1 MNEPTH
7 PLKIGI
13 YRRFILA
20 RFLAVVAGTSLVV
33 LLGYQLYDVA
43 RADYGMSRS
52 QAAFQ
57 LGVMGLVQ
65 FVPFFI
71 CTPIAGIAAD
81 RFDRRMVV
89 AISSLGDAFLAGL
102 LAYLTWHDDLTLLI
116 LFGIAAGHGAVRAFT
131 GPALMAIAP
140 NIVPPNLL
148 PKAIATS
155 SVVFTVGAV
164 SGPALGGFLYAVDA
178 SLPHFISALFFLTT
192 TAVMLTLRRL
202 QAKQSEHPVHP
213 VRQMIE
219 GFQFIWKER
228 FLLGCVTLDLF
239 AVILGGATAML
250 PVFARDI
257 LMVGPEGLGIMRGM
271 PAAGA
276 GLVALWFSFR
286 PLDNNVGVKMLAGV
300 VIFGLA
306 TVGFGLSRNY
316 LLSLFFLGLLG
327 AADMVSVFIRNT
339 LVQLRTPDEMRGR
352 VSSINGV
359 AISASN
365 ELGEMRAGL
374 SAAVMGVTGAVVFGG
389 LGAIIVTLIWARIF
403 PELRRVKTFDPPE
416 WLENPREI
424 AK

>member
-1 MNEPTH
+1 M
-7 PLKIGI
+7 
-13 YRRFILA
+13 
-20 RFLAVVAGTSLVV
+20 VV

-71 CTPIAGIAAD
+71 CTPMAGIAAD

-89 AISSLGDAFLAGL
+89 AISSSADACLAGL
-102 LAYLTWHDDLTLLI
+102 LAYLTWRGVLNLPI

-131 GPALMAIAP
+131 GPALMSIAP

-155 SVVFTVGAV
+155 SVIFTIGAV
-164 SGPALGGFLYAVDA
+164 SGPALGGFLYAVFA
-178 SLPHFISALFFLTT
+178 ALPHAISGLFFLTT
-192 TAVMLTLRRL
+192 TVIMLSMRRI
-202 QAKQSEHPVHP
+202 QARQSEHPVHP
-213 VRQMIE
+213 VRQMID
-219 GFQFIWKER
+219 GLHFIWKER

-257 LMVGPEGLGIMRGM
+257 LMVGPEGLGVMRGM

-286 PLDNNVGVKMLAGV
+286 PLDTNVGVKMLLGV
-300 VIFGLA
+300 AVFGMA
-306 TVGFGLSRNY
+306 TIGFGLSRSFP
-316 LLSLFFLGLLG
+316 LSLLFLGVLG
-327 AADMVSVFIRNT
+327 GADMVSVFIRNT

-352 VSSINGV
+352 VASINGV

-365 ELGEMRAGL
+365 ELGEMQSGL
-374 SAAVMGVTGAVVFGG
+374 AAAVLGATGAVVFGG
-389 LGAIIVTLIWARIF
+389 VGAIIVTIIWARFF

-416 WLENPREI
+416 WYDNPRET

>member
-1 MNEPTH
+1 
-7 PLKIGI
+7 
-13 YRRFILA
+13 
-20 RFLAVVAGTSLVV
+20 
-33 LLGYQLYDVA
+33 
-43 RADYGMSRS
+43 
-52 QAAFQ
+52 
-57 LGVMGLVQ
+57 
-65 FVPFFI
+65 
-71 CTPIAGIAAD
+71 
-81 RFDRRMVV
+81 
-89 AISSLGDAFLAGL
+89 
-102 LAYLTWHDDLTLLI
+102 
-116 LFGIAAGHGAVRAFT
+116 
-131 GPALMAIAP
+131 
-140 NIVPPNLL
+140 
-148 PKAIATS
+148 
-155 SVVFTVGAV
+155 
-164 SGPALGGFLYAVDA
+164 
-178 SLPHFISALFFLTT
+178 
-192 TAVMLTLRRL
+192 
-202 QAKQSEHPVHP
+202 
-213 VRQMIE
+213 
-219 GFQFIWKER
+219 
-228 FLLGCVTLDLF
+228 
-239 AVILGGATAML
+239 
-250 PVFARDI
+250 
-257 LMVGPEGLGIMRGM
+257 MRGM